1 MYAVA
6 SASAVGDNLSADCVL
21 RDSIMHPVQAWGLTM
36 AAIPP
41 GIILVWYV
49 LFKILRHVS
58 QKKKYLT
65 VYLPVS
71 IIVTLTFAHPVVT
84 KAAVKLLA
92 CRTVARK
99 QFLDADFNI
108 RCESNEYKT
117 WMGMVAIPLLVF
129 FTFGVPVAYG
139 LAMYRHV
146 KNKTLEQH
154 RDVYG
159 FFFSGFRKD
168 IWWFELWNTLR
179 KSLFTI
185 SSILCAPA
193 GVMMQTWAAL
203 VFLLFFLVVFSV
215 SQPYEQEYLNNLER
229 GALSISI
236 ITLLCGLG
244 LFTNDQAGEDARSE
258 GFAIF
263 LTFVI
268 MVSNVLFV
276 ISVLYTFLKHTTYIS
291 CLKQFQDNDTEENTE
306 TKDKKQGSHRSVAI
320 VPINKSIS
328 FVLKQYQLR
337 QDVHNAL
344 NKKIAEK
351 NSLLPPAT
359 LPPIEESSTVTRSL
373 PFIKRG
379 MERGKSTRTIA
390 VEKIQRN
397 STINRDGAVKKIQ
410 QRHSRRRSSLHARV
424 EATKVAKRSNALQ
437 NCKVFADLDNKSI
450 SNIIDRMGFQIVDKG
465 SVICRQGAF
474 ADTLFLIMS
483 GKCDVFVTG
492 EKVATLVKFDVFGEK
507 ALFPDV
513 NGIAIRGATVK
524 ATDDANVHLLCLSKL
539 KFDELIDSG
548 MLNKNSL
555 NKLKAVADK
564 RTKENLVLQLL
575 KGEIK
580 IEASS
585 TIQKPPAIEL
595 AGPPATKQDEPPV
608 KVTKIKK
615 PLAIKLAGP
624 PATKKDE
631 PPVKVTELNAI
642 KLAGPP
648 AESLPGLAT
657 TTIASTTATTPAPSQ
672 SETEE
677 QLGEWSEMFD
687 QTSGYPYWYNNIT
700 GISSWENPE
709 PEPQQ
714 PIVDKVKKL
723 LKDTI
728 KTSQRLNKI
737 FVRANKNKKENEKDN
752 LGRKRFEMLIDKVLA
767 DSEKEQ
773 NRQKIKEATWSFVK
787 RKSQLDNKDLIER
800 QVLSEWLFGPDV

>member
-1 MYAVA
+1 
-6 SASAVGDNLSADCVL
+6 
-21 RDSIMHPVQAWGLTM
+21 
-36 AAIPP
+36 
-41 GIILVWYV
+41 
-49 LFKILRHVS
+49 
-58 QKKKYLT
+58 
-65 VYLPVS
+65 
-71 IIVTLTFAHPVVT
+71 
-84 KAAVKLLA
+84 
-92 CRTVARK
+92 
-99 QFLDADFNI
+99 
-108 RCESNEYKT
+108 
-117 WMGMVAIPLLVF
+117 
-129 FTFGVPVAYG
+129 FTFGVPLAYG

-154 RDVYG
+154 REVYG

-291 CLKQFQDNDTEENTE
+291 CLKQFQDNDTEENIE
-306 TKDKKQGSHRSVAI
+306 TKDKKKASHRSVAI
-320 VPINKSIS
+320 VPIKTDAHIYA
-328 FVLKQYQLR
+328 VLKLR

-390 VEKIQRN
+390 VEQIQRN

-410 QRHSRRRSSLHARV
+410 QRHLRRRSSLHARV

-548 MLNKNSL
+548 ML
-555 NKLKAVADK
+555 
-564 RTKENLVLQLL
+564 
-575 KGEIK
+575 
-580 IEASS
+580 
-585 TIQKPPAIEL
+585 
-595 AGPPATKQDEPPV
+595 
-608 KVTKIKK
+608 
-615 PLAIKLAGP
+615 
-624 PATKKDE
+624 
-631 PPVKVTELNAI
+631 
-642 KLAGPP
+642 
-648 AESLPGLAT
+648 
-657 TTIASTTATTPAPSQ
+657 
-672 SETEE
+672 
-677 QLGEWSEMFD
+677 
-687 QTSGYPYWYNNIT
+687 
-700 GISSWENPE
+700 
-709 PEPQQ
+709 
-714 PIVDKVKKL
+714 
-723 LKDTI
+723 
-728 KTSQRLNKI
+728 
-737 FVRANKNKKENEKDN
+737 
-752 LGRKRFEMLIDKVLA
+752 
-767 DSEKEQ
+767 
-773 NRQKIKEATWSFVK
+773 
-787 RKSQLDNKDLIER
+787 
-800 QVLSEWLFGPDV
+800 